1 MYDNSSTLALTAT
14 GVTVVGQSA
23 GIVALGI
30 AGIVVLLGVI
40 ALKASHRR
48 RTDGPS

>member
-23 GIVALGI
+23 GILALVI
-30 AGIVVLLGVI
+30 AGIVVLLGVV
-40 ALKASHRR
+40 ALKITRG
-48 RTDGPS
+48 RTDASR